1 MLSEHQRELL
11 TAFIDGE
18 MTRRQRKNVLR
29 LLHRSSEARAFLQ
42 LLQED
47 SHRLRSL
54 PKVVPDEDLTAKIM
68 LLIQDQTREVGAA
81 EVQAPSPRYWRGWAA
96 AAAVLLALGAS
107 LWYFGHLS
115 RQPSSQPQARKQSS
129 PAKADSV
136 PNPLVARMAEGAI
149 YRFVEPI
156 IELRLAW
163 QELREEGKQKR
174 LAKELQRD
182 TSFHLDVT
190 VADNTQAI
198 ARLQETLQKSG
209 VQVLVDQAAL
219 EAPKDQDREVLVY
232 LENVRPE
239 EVNRILLEFGA
250 GQGSGQGVAAPK
262 NAPSLVVGALSTEHR
277 RQLSAVLGVDPAQ
290 LPPPRKGP
298 APLFDPPPVAGAK
311 DQPAKEA
318 GKEGSK
324 EPVKDTPVLPP
335 PVPTALVL
343 ANRPLG
349 QGGTLTPQIQAFL
362 AKRQHYLQ
370 PGTLQIVL
378 VVHQARA

>member
-11 TAFIDGE
+11 TAFVDGE

-54 PKVVPDEDLTAKIM
+54 PKVSPGEELAARIM
-68 LLIQDQTREVGAA
+68 LLIQEHTVEVGAA
-81 EVQAPSPRYWRGWAA
+81 EVQAPSPRYWRGWVA
-96 AAAVLLALGAS
+96 AAAVLLVLGAS

-115 RQPSSQPQARKQSS
+115 RQSSSQPQARQHSS
-129 PAKADSV
+129 PPKADSV
-136 PNPLVARMAEGAI
+136 PNPLVARMAEGAL

-156 IELRLAW
+156 TELRIAW
-163 QELREEGKQKR
+163 RELKDESKQKR

-182 TSFHLDVT
+182 TSFHFDVT
-190 VADNTQAI
+190 VADNPLVI

-219 EAPKDQDREVLVY
+219 EVPKDQDREVLVY

-239 EVNRILLEFGA
+239 EVNRILLDFGA
-250 GQGSGQGVAAPK
+250 LQGSSQVVAAPK
-262 NAPSLVVGALSTEHR
+262 NEPSLVVEALSPEHR
-277 RQLSAVLGVDPAQ
+277 RQLSAVLGVDAAQ

-298 APLFDPPPVAGAK
+298 APLFDPPPVVGSK
-311 DQPAKEA
+311 DQPPKEA

-324 EPVKDTPVLPP
+324 EPAKDTPVLPP

-362 AKRQHYLQ
+362 AKRQHHLQ